1 MYIQLNIVYRF
12 EKKILKTKFKIIHLL
27 EITCTCITFGF
38 NIRRLTSTDAVRFH
52 FRFQQGDDHW
62 ARARLP
68 IFRGNRRHVGWGH
81 QMSLLR

>member
-1 MYIQLNIVYRF
+1 M
-12 EKKILKTKFKIIHLL
+12 
-27 EITCTCITFGF
+27 FGF